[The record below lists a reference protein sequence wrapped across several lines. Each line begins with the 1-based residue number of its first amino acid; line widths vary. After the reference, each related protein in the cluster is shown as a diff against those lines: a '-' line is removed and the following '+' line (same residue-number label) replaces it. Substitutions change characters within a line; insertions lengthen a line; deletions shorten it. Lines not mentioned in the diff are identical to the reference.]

1 MTLDQ
6 ILISKNKMQVLGFFG
21 INNPKRNRAGY
32 SKKKK
37 IDKLRPPTLKTLDL
51 NQKNKHFFNR
61 LTINE

>member
-21 INNPKRNRAGY
+21 INNPKRNRVGY

-37 IDKLRPPTLKTLDL
+37 IRQIKATNAKNPRPQPK
-51 NQKNKHFFNR
+51 K
-61 LTINE
+61 